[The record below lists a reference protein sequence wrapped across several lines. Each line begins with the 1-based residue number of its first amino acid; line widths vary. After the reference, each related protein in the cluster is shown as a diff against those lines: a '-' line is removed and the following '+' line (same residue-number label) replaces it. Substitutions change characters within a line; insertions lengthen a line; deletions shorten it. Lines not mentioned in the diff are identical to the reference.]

1 MRVGSAALLAMA
13 WIGLLFLIAALT
25 QRHAR
30 RTGGHMKG
38 RRGAYTLALGVYC
51 SSWTIYGA
59 VGSAVR
65 TGWDYLPIYLAPIL
79 LLLAAPGFLRRI
91 ARAVAEEQ
99 AVTLSDFIA
108 ARFGH
113 DPVVARL
120 VTLIALA
127 GTVPYM
133 ALQFISIGIG
143 FSIVTGEA
151 VMVPTMITGAAL
163 LALFAMLFGARRFE
177 LTGRSEGLIYA
188 MGLESLAK
196 LIAMLL
202 MAGLAVSLL
211 VNAAP
216 AQVAEG
222 WAQLHRHFALRDLSA
237 DTLVIA
243 LLAGLT
249 IFSLPRQFYMGLAE
263 AREVE
268 DLPRARFGFAGY
280 LTLMAASVFPIALA
294 GLSVL
299 PAGTMP
305 DYFVLTLPQQGGHT
319 VIMAAELLGGIGAA
333 AAMVITDATALAT
346 MVSNDLVFPSVA
358 RAAGGAQGARLAA
371 GALGRRML
379 LVRRLSIFG
388 VVMLALAWALLVRP
402 QDSLASIGLVAF
414 AAMAQFTPHL
424 AMAATGRRRDPMA
437 ARASLSVGL
446 LLWLYTLALPP
457 ILPEGWREALATG
470 PFDPLRLLGLGHAS
484 PLVHGVV
491 WSLGL
496 NLLTYAVIAA
506 RKVRSAP
513 LPALM
518 RWHDSIAD
526 LGQLKDLVAS
536 FVGQDKA
543 LREFPEPVHGDPIDR
558 NSAQRA
564 RQLIG
569 AVVGTSAAR
578 SLVASALAGGRM
590 TLGEVTHLLDER
602 GHALGFTRPLLTA
615 TFENIDAG
623 IRVVDEDLNLIAW
636 NSRYESFFNYPPGML
651 QVGTPVEKLIRYNV
665 NRGEL
670 GPGNPEEQVARRI
683 AQMKQSGFYEGER
696 YRRDG
701 RVLKIAG
708 GPMPGGGYVTSFT
721 DITGEA
727 NARAELRQ
735 ALAQMES
742 RVSAR
747 TEELSQANR
756 QLARATADKT
766 RFLAAASHDLL
777 QPLHAARLFTAAL
790 ARDVDD
796 HAKLL
801 VGRVD
806 SAITA
811 AEVLLRALLDIS
823 KLDAGGVTPSPEPL
837 ALQPFLAGLV
847 DGFRPMAEGKG
858 LTLRLAPLA
867 AEGLDVVSDPGLLR
881 SLLQNFLANAVRYTE
896 RGGVVI
902 GVRRRRAEDGR
913 GWLRVDVVDTGVGIP
928 ADKVDSIFGEFTR
941 LGDVEAEG
949 LGLGLSLSERIA
961 RLLDARIEVSSRP
974 GRGSRFSLWLAA
986 SSTGADGVAS
996 VTRTVPVTADVVAP
1010 DLRQRRLR
1018 VLVVD
1023 DDARTVEAS
1032 VALLLSMG
1040 HRPIGAANGAE
1051 ALPHAA
1057 QVDAVLVDYRL
1068 EHGEDGLS
1076 VVKRL
1081 RAIQPDLPAM
1091 LITAESGAWIS
1102 ELAAGMGV
1110 EMHAKP
1116 IAPEVIEQFLGQVG
1130 AVWTLPALG
1139 PSMGEIEP

>member
-151 VMVPTMITGAAL
+151 VMVPTMIIGAAL

-216 AQVAEG
+216 MQVAKG
-222 WAQLHRHFALRDLSA
+222 WAQLHQHFALRDLSA
-237 DTLVIA
+237 DTVVIA

-268 DLPRARFGFAGY
+268 DLPRARFGFAAY

-299 PAGTMP
+299 PQGTMP
-305 DYFVLTLPQQGGHT
+305 DYFVLTLPQQAGHT
-319 VIMAAELLGGIGAA
+319 SIMAVELLGGIGAA

-358 RAAGGAQGARLAA
+358 RAAGGAQATPLAA

-424 AMAATGRRRDPMA
+424 AMAATGRRRDPLA

-457 ILPEGWREALATG
+457 ILPEGWRQALATG

-536 FVGQDKA
+536 FVGQEKA
-543 LREFPEPVHGDPIDR
+543 LREFPEPYHGDPIDR
-558 NSAQRA
+558 RSAQRA

-913 GWLRVDVVDTGVGIP
+913 AWLRVDVVDTGVGIP

-986 SSTGADGVAS
+986 GDGAAPVAAP
-996 VTRTVPVTADVVAP
+996 VAVTAGAVAP

-1130 AVWTLPALG
+1130 AVWTLPALD
-1139 PSMGEIEP
+1139 S